1 MAGLKRYPYGEDFQD
16 KAAALL
22 IRDRAF
28 LQNHGTLVKY
38 EYFDNEYVR
47 VVVRLVLDYY
57 YETNDPPTREKVG
70 VLITDFCNANKSGSP
85 EYGEMLRGVLNAVW
99 AADLTGA
106 QQIADT
112 MIEFGRTREMEALAR
127 QLAEGVMNGEKPD
140 KLWNLI
146 DRSRTSL
153 ALPVEDEMDIAASF
167 VDAQEIA
174 MRSGLY
180 NPALKIKTM
189 IPTLDD
195 CSNGGLGRKEVGIV
209 LAPTGVGKS
218 TLLVNF
224 GLGAIIQRAPVLHFS
239 VTELE
244 TVDLLVRYS
253 ARATGFISNDIAA
266 GTAVRAVVE
275 RRDHGLDL
283 ERRVVEA
290 RAHRDLLRV
299 DEARRDVHLVLD
311 GKRQGRAA
319 AVNQVPELVRLLTVH
334 DPLGQLA
341 REGFHLPRAAELDHG
356 VGDLL
361 RTRQV
366 CRPHGVQHATQHLAV
381 LRAARLVRVAEVG
394 NQHADLLARRR
405 VVGLVVVVE
414 HEPHD
419 HADVLVVEV
428 LVLDERPVVL
438 QERPVP
444 DQQRGCLVLKVLT
457 VRIPLQPRHSRYPQ
471 AHL

>member
-1 MAGLKRYPYGEDFQD
+1 MVGLKRYPYGEDFQD

-28 LQNHGTLVKY
+28 LQNHGTLVKH

-57 YETNDPPTREKVG
+57 FETNDPPTREKVG
-70 VLITDFCNANKSGSP
+70 VMITDFCNANKSGSP

-99 AADLTGA
+99 GADLTGA

-127 QLAEGVMNGEKPD
+127 QLAEGVMSGEKPD

-224 GLGAIIQRAPVLHFS
+224 GLGAILQRAPVLHFS

-244 TVDLLVRYS
+244 TVDLLVRYA

-266 GTAVRAVVE
+266 GTAGQAFKDKMRNFNEKHNPQIVAQRVPIGTSVSSL
-275 RRDHGLDL
+275 RSLINRWMFQRGLTPGLIIVDNADDL
-283 ERRVVEA
+283 SSRLRKEEA
-290 RAHRDLLRV
+290 YDEKGEIYAELKDLAHDFNCALWTDSQTNRFGGSADMVKLEHIADSHKKARKADLIIALSQNEQESEAGYARIKMLK
-299 DEARRDVHLVLD
+299 ARRTKKNLATIRVCFD
-311 GKRQGRAA
+311 GARMTVREAVGEAA
-319 AVNQVPELVRLLTVH
+319 A
-334 DPLGQLA
+334 A
-341 REGFHLPRAAELDHG
+341 
-356 VGDLL
+356 
-361 RTRQV
+361 
-366 CRPHGVQHATQHLAV
+366 
-381 LRAARLVRVAEVG
+381 
-394 NQHADLLARRR
+394 
-405 VVGLVVVVE
+405 
-414 HEPHD
+414 
-419 HADVLVVEV
+419 
-428 LVLDERPVVL
+428 
-438 QERPVP
+438 
-444 DQQRGCLVLKVLT
+444 
-457 VRIPLQPRHSRYPQ
+457 
-471 AHL
+471 